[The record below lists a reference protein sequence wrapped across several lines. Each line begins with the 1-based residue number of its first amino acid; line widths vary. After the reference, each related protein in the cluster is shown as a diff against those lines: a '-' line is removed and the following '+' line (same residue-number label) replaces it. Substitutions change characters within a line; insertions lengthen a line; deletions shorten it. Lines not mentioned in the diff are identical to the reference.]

1 MYPHPLSAS
10 FPGIPQSAQSSLIKS
25 SNGLLIVAVTT
36 PVGHGDGEPTQ
47 ICPIAGRKL
56 LLAASAIAAKPAIYG
71 AANDVPLD
79 ATDASLFVKSDDL
92 ARAVTRFVPG
102 AIISRPI
109 RPSDVGPLDV
119 NEAIDSPLAPMRM
132 APTEITW

>member
-1 MYPHPLSAS
+1 M
-10 FPGIPQSAQSSLIKS
+10 IKS

-36 PVGHGDGEPTQ
+36 PVGHGDDEPTQ

-56 LLAASAIAAKPAIYG
+56 LFAASAIAAKPATYG
-71 AANDVPLD
+71 AAKEVPLD
-79 ATDASLFVKSDDL
+79 AADASLFVNSEDL

-102 AIISRPI
+102 AIMSKPI

-119 NEAIDSPLAPMRM
+119 KEAIDSPLAPMRM